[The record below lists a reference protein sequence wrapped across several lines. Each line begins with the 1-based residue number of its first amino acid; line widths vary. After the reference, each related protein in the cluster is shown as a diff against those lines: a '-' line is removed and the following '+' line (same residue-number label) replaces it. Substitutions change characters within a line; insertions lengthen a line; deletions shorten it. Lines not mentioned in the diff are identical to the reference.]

1 MIFTI
6 LQILSTIF
14 SAYVFLPMLTNVSLG
29 GVFRFIAL
37 APFGVGTLVLS
48 LIISLIRFVKSCIF
62 RRKIAIILN
71 LILLVFDLII
81 GLVFIL

>member
-6 LQILSTIF
+6 LQILATIF
-14 SAYVFLPMLTNVSLG
+14 SAYVFLPMLTNVGLG

-37 APFGVGTLVLS
+37 APFGVGTLIFGLVV
-48 LIISLIRFVKSCIF
+48 SLIRFILSLLF
-62 RRKIAIILN
+62 NRKFSILFN
-71 LILLVFDLII
+71 GILLLFNLII

>member
-1 MIFTI
+1 MILTL
-6 LQILSTIF
+6 LQLISTIF
-14 SAYVFLPMLTNVSLG
+14 SAYVFLPMFSDVGLG

-37 APFGVGTLVLS
+37 APFGVGSLVLS

-62 RRKIAIILN
+62 KRKIAIIFN
-71 LILLVFDLII
+71 LILLIFDLIM